1 MLLLDLRSLTWKA
14 VVGGQDR
21 AINHI
26 LSRFYAADG
35 WWQQQ
40 QSRLLQVPLQK
51 TFITVVEVFC
61 GVFLSS
67 SNCIISSILLF
78 LSVSLRSSNKRS
90 VFLRPYWPFDDDG
103 GCGVRRAVP
112 EDTEIE
118 SETAERQERRRNGLI
133 CLINQMILKK

>member
-40 QSRLLQVPLQK
+40 QLRLLQVPLQK
-51 TFITVVEVFC
+51 NIHYR
-61 GVFLSS
+61 GGG
-67 SNCIISSILLF
+67 ILWGF
-78 LSVSLRSSNKRS
+78 SL
-90 VFLRPYWPFDDDG
+90 L
-103 GCGVRRAVP
+103 
-112 EDTEIE
+112 
-118 SETAERQERRRNGLI
+118 L
-133 CLINQMILKK
+133 LL